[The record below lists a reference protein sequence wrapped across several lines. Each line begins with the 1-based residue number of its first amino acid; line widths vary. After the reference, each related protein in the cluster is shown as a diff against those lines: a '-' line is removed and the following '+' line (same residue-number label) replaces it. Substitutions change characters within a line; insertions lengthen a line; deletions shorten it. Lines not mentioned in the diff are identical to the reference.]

1 MKVRSIVHNI
11 HLNIEDDKKAGST
24 PAFVLVTNYKNKLD

>member
-11 HLNIEDDKKAGST
+11 RLNIEDDKKAGYE
-24 PAFVLVTNYKNKLD
+24 PAFVLAANY